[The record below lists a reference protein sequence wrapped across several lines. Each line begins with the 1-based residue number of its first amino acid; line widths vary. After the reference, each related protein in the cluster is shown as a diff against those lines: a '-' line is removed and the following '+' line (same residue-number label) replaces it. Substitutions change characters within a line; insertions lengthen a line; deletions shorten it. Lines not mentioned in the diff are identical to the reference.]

1 MQFYNLKKNFGIYSA
16 LIFMLIFSSCAAA
29 EGQDFSR
36 YDLSTDEGVNE
47 AREAIHGKKPGNYGR
62 GCIKRPAE
70 LPEIILVGSFA
81 HDRGCMLEGAFVK
94 KYYLSAREENLS
106 RAALKSLGWQKAGA
120 GEREKLALKWT
131 QFGLSA
137 FGGYPIVKANEEE
150 DFKDREFQAPQTAT
164 DEDKNVAVTLW
175 MRLPAGMRCQTSYQR
190 LSFIFAED
198 GSLKE
203 RKNVD
208 SFSIPCKRD

>member
-1 MQFYNLKKNFGIYSA
+1 MQFYSLKKNFGIYLS

-29 EGQDFSR
+29 DGQDFSR
-36 YDLSTDEGVNE
+36 YDLSTDAGVNE
-47 AREAIHGKKPGNYGR
+47 ARQAMRGKNPSNYGK
-62 GCIKRPAE
+62 GCIKRPAA

-94 KYYLSAREENLS
+94 KYFLAAREESFS
-106 RAALKSLGWQKAGA
+106 RAALKSLGWQKADA
-120 GEREKLALKWT
+120 EAREKMALKWT
-131 QFGLSA
+131 QFGLLS
-137 FGGYPIVKANEEE
+137 FGSYPLDKADAEE
-150 DFKDREFQAPQTAT
+150 DFKGREFQAPQTAT

-175 MRLPAGMRCQTSYQR
+175 TRQPAGMRCETNYRR

-203 RKNVD
+203 RKNLEN
-208 SFSIPCKRD
+208 FSIPCKRN